1 MTDVGE
7 NGRRDEPAIFELCRS
22 VATCNESRF
31 SLAFRDVAFDA
42 GTVFLGGQRTD
53 VGAAVQGRPD
63 LQIVGHGGQGIDN
76 FIIANG
82 GSQKAGRERTGLTVI
97 AKSGEAYTPNNRSQ
111 LRNVKNNSRRFTTR
125 YQTAGANNT

>member
-76 FIIANG
+76 FIIATV
-82 GSQKAGRERTGLTVI
+82 GSQNAGRSEEHTSELQSLMRISYAVFCL
-97 AKSGEAYTPNNRSQ
+97 NN
-111 LRNVKNNSRRFTTR
+111 K
-125 YQTAGANNT
+125 